1 MESTI
6 YTCCIC
12 SKPASEN
19 CELVHVSPKA
29 VNTLLKSCDI
39 RKASDVNNVR
49 VHSLCRKVFTDSRR
63 QNTLKRKQA
72 SHKEFHTYRLKP
84 IGNNIRASWTKTGKS
99 SKNLTFS
106 DFHDFFYADIFSGFL
121 WNFFSWFTYT
131 IWTHTRSFIPT
142 DWNQSEIIFEQVGQK
157 RENRPKIW
165 LFPIFTIF
173 FTPIYSADFCE
184 TFFHGS
190 PTPYEHTQ
198 GVSYLQ
204 IETNRK

>member
-39 RKASDVNNVR
+39 RKASDVRTNIVCDINNVR

-99 SKNLTFS
+99 SKN
-106 DFHDFFYADIFSGFL
+106 
-121 WNFFSWFTYT
+121 
-131 IWTHTRSFIPT
+131 
-142 DWNQSEIIFEQVGQK
+142 
-157 RENRPKIW
+157 
-165 LFPIFTIF
+165 PIFTIF